1 LLAPLDLEAIAQ
13 ESRNCFLYEEA
24 PDYLVILE
32 QGIARLGNPKTMVNL
47 DEQYQKL
54 IRVAHSLKGG
64 AGLAEMPALSQLS
77 HKLEDLLIAIQE
89 KRVSLH
95 EQISSDRTSV
105 KSEVTPDGFDR
116 TTSAYQLLLMSLDR
130 VSALLFEAL
139 NQPELPD
146 ETTPQMA
153 DPVCDA
159 IDEFLASQGGAKS
172 EELADL
178 ENVTP
183 LDRHP
188 QMSSFMKTSL
198 EVDLE
203 ECLQRIESSL
213 RENQASDSIFRE
225 ATREASREATREA
238 TREALRSNIA
248 TFAEECTLLGDTL
261 GVTWLSEIGS
271 QLEQW
276 SQETDISLQQV
287 TGAIAQIRQQRHQA
301 LDGSETESLTSDEEE
316 NSAVSAES
324 EWQSPEE
331 FSDLDSD
338 LDLPEP
344 PPLSAEVPQ
353 RFLKYLIRQP
363 ENARSPENI
372 NLRVSLSRIDRMT
385 DTVGELL
392 INYEQLEQCEQ
403 QLKDAI
409 LGQNLLPKSANSAN
423 STAAHNLKSS
433 ILLKTVSQINQQVD
447 RNRIDMVLGAR
458 NLRMTLANM
467 RSSLEQL
474 YRDLTAARMVPFR
487 EMTERFFVLIDNLKQ
502 QYQKSVNLVVSGQD
516 VLVDRWILEQ
526 LQTPLT
532 HLLRNAF
539 DHGIELPRERMIHG
553 KSNQATIRLSAISHG
568 SYVVISIADDGRGI
582 NPEKIYQK
590 ALEKGLI
597 SPDKKTWSAEEILQF
612 LFTSGFS
619 TAERVTDI
627 SGRGVGLDIVVQ
639 EVAKLGGSVAVKTT
653 LGNGT
658 EFTIAI
664 PLTLSILPLHIFR
677 CQGQTLAIPAANVLE
692 TIRLADSLAEVT
704 GDRVSH
710 SAENQSIIQWQNQF
724 IPVFHLNQLLPIR
737 SCCPSERSAGF
748 RESGFA
754 LASADAESLRE
765 SANLSEPSNLGNV
778 GLVVKVKENPI
789 ILVVDALLGER
800 RLVLKPLD
808 YRVPVPPYVAGCT
821 VLGNR
826 QIVPVLSPD
835 YFVSLIKKLT
845 PTQSQKINP
854 EYLKL
859 ESINLQNIEQIKQ
872 NNGAIKYDRP
882 GRILIIDD
890 SRTVRVLLQQIL
902 SQAGFLVE
910 EASDGAAGFAKVAE
924 AQGQFDLVI
933 SDLEMPH
940 LDGLG
945 FLRKIRASQWSDL
958 PVGMLT
964 SQAKEIYVKTAQELG
979 VKFYLTKPFKP
990 ADFLNLIVKTASKKY

>member
-1 LLAPLDLEAIAQ
+1 MNGLLAPLDLEAIAQ

-32 QGIARLGNPKTMVNL
+32 QGIAQLGNPKGTINL

-64 AGLAEMPALSQLS
+64 ASLAEMPALSQLS

-95 EQISSDRTSV
+95 EQVSSNRTSV
-105 KSEVTPDGFDR
+105 KSEVTSGGADR

-139 NQPELPD
+139 NQPELPN
-146 ETTPQMA
+146 ETAPQMA
-153 DPVCDA
+153 DLLCDA
-159 IDEFLASQGGAKS
+159 IDQFLASQGCAKS

-188 QMSSFMKTSL
+188 QVSSFIKTSL

-203 ECLQRIESSL
+203 DCLQRIESSL
-213 RENQASDSIFRE
+213 RENQASDSISTEATKE
-225 ATREASREATREA
+225 ATREA
-238 TREALRSNIA
+238 IA
-248 TFAEECTLLGDTL
+248 TFAEECTLLGDAL
-261 GVTWLSEIGS
+261 GVNWLSEIGS
-271 QLEQW
+271 QLEQS
-276 SQETDISLQQV
+276 SQNTDISLQQV
-287 TGAIAQIRQQRHQA
+287 TEAIAQIRQQRNQT
-301 LDGSETESLTSDEEE
+301 LYGSETESLNSDEEE
-316 NSAVSAES
+316 NSAVSAET

-338 LDLPEP
+338 LDSDLPEP
-344 PPLSAEVPQ
+344 PPLSSPVPQ

-363 ENARSPENI
+363 EKARSPENI

-385 DTVGELL
+385 NTVGELL

-409 LGQNLLPKSANSAN
+409 LGQKLLPKSANG
-423 STAAHNLKSS
+423 TAAHNLKSS
-433 ILLKTVSQINQQVD
+433 PEATDLLKTVFQINQRFDQ
-447 RNRIDMVLGAR
+447 NRIDMVLGAR
-458 NLRMTLANM
+458 NLRNTLANM

-487 EMTERFFVLIDNLKQ
+487 EMTERFFVLIEDLKK

-516 VLVDRWILEQ
+516 VLIDRWIVEQ

-539 DHGIELPRERMIHG
+539 DHGIELPGERSNHG
-553 KSNQATIRLSAISHG
+553 KSNQATIHLSAVSNG
-568 SYVVISIADDGRGI
+568 TYVVISIADDGRGI

-597 SPDKKTWSAEEILQF
+597 SPDQKTWSADEILKF
-612 LFTSGFS
+612 LFTPGFS
-619 TAERVTDI
+619 TAERLTDI

-639 EVAKLGGSVAVKTT
+639 EVAKLGGSLAVKTT
-653 LGNGT
+653 LGIGT
-658 EFTIAI
+658 QFTITI
-664 PLTLSILPLHIFR
+664 PLTLSILPMHIFR
-677 CQGQTLAIPAANVLE
+677 CQGQTFAIPAANVLE

-704 GDRVSH
+704 GNRVNNA
-710 SAENQSIIQWQNQF
+710 AENQSNIQWQNQF
-724 IPVFHLNQLLPIR
+724 IPVFHLNELLPVR
-737 SCCPSERSAGF
+737 SCCPSERSAN
-748 RESGFA
+748 S
-754 LASADAESLRE
+754 
-765 SANLSEPSNLGNV
+765 SEASNLGSLGNL

-835 YFVSLIKKLT
+835 HFVSLIKNLSHNNSSKIT
-845 PTQSQKINP
+845 PENISP
-854 EYLKL
+854 ENISPENISPENISPK
-859 ESINLQNIEQIKQ
+859 NLDQIEPK
-872 NNGAIKYDRP
+872 NGAIAHHP
-882 GRILIIDD
+882 SGRILIVDD
-890 SRTVRVLLQQIL
+890 SRTVRCLLQQTL

-924 AQGQFDLVI
+924 AQGEFDLVI

-945 FLRKIRASQWSDL
+945 FLQKIRASQWSDL

-964 SQAKEIYVKTAQELG
+964 SQAKEIYVKTAKKLG

-990 ADFLNLIVKTASKKY
+990 AEIIKLIEKNVSKNS

>member
-1 LLAPLDLEAIAQ
+1 MLVKLDLEAIAQ

-32 QGIARLGNPKTMVNL
+32 QGITRLGNPKTTVNL

-54 IRVAHSLKGG
+54 IRAAHSLKGG
-64 AGLAEMPALSQLS
+64 AGLAGMPALSQLS
-77 HKLEDLLIAIQE
+77 HKLEDLLIALQE

-95 EQISSDRTSV
+95 EKITSDRTLNGAGV
-105 KSEVTPDGFDR
+105 ASEVTSDGCER

-139 NQPELPD
+139 NQPELSD
-146 ETTPQMA
+146 KTTPQMA

-159 IDEFLASQGGAKS
+159 IDQFLASQGLGNSDK
-172 EELADL
+172 LADL
-178 ENVTP
+178 ENVNP

-188 QMSSFMKTSL
+188 QVSSFIKTSL
-198 EVDLE
+198 AVDLE
-203 ECLQRIESSL
+203 DCLQRIESSL
-213 RENQASDSIFRE
+213 RENQASDSS
-225 ATREASREATREA
+225 SREATREA
-238 TREALRSNIA
+238 IS
-248 TFAEECTLLGDTL
+248 TFAAECTLLGDAL
-261 GVTWLSEIGS
+261 GVNWLSEIGS
-271 QLEQW
+271 QLEQCA
-276 SQETDISLQQV
+276 QETDISLPQV
-287 TGAIAQIRQQRHQA
+287 TEAIAQIRQQRNQT
-301 LDGSETESLTSDEEE
+301 LYGLGTESLHAEEEE
-316 NSAVSAES
+316 NSAIGAETKW
-324 EWQSPEE
+324 ETPED
-331 FSDLDSD
+331 FSQLYFGLESNLDSD
-338 LDLPEP
+338 LNSDLDWSEL
-344 PPLSAEVPQ
+344 PPLSSPVPQ

-409 LGQNLLPKSANSAN
+409 LGQNFLPKSANSAVNSLANSLN

-433 ILLKTVSQINQQVD
+433 ILLKTVFQINQRFDQ
-447 RNRIDMVLGAR
+447 NRIDMVLGAR

-474 YRDLTAARMVPFR
+474 YRDLTEARMVPFR

-502 QYQKSVNLVVSGQD
+502 QYKKSVNLVVSGQD
-516 VLVDRWILEQ
+516 VLIDRWILEQ

-553 KSNQATIRLSAISHG
+553 KSNQATIHLSAVSHG
-568 SYVVISIADDGRGI
+568 TYVVISIADDGRGI
-582 NPEKIYQK
+582 NPDKIYQK

-597 SPDKKTWSAEEILQF
+597 SPDKKTWSEDEILQF
-612 LFTSGFS
+612 LFTPGFS

-639 EVAKLGGSVAVKTT
+639 EVAKLGGSVAIKTT
-653 LGNGT
+653 LGVGT
-658 EFTIAI
+658 QFAITI

-677 CQGQTLAIPAANVLE
+677 CQGQTFAIPAANVLE
-692 TIRLADSLAEVT
+692 TISLA
-704 GDRVSH
+704 GNPSK
-710 SAENQSIIQWQNQF
+710 IQWQNQF
-724 IPVFHLNQLLPIR
+724 IPVFHFNELLLVR
-737 SCCPSERSAGF
+737 SCCPSERSAQ
-748 RESGFA
+748 S
-754 LASADAESLRE
+754 ASA
-765 SANLSEPSNLGNV
+765 SEPSNLGSLGSLDNL

-821 VLGNR
+821 VLENR

-835 YFVSLIKKLT
+835 HFVSLIRKFT
-845 PTQSQKINP
+845 SNEPQNINP
-854 EYLKL
+854 ENIKPENINP
-859 ESINLQNIEQIKQ
+859 ESINLENREEVEA
-872 NNGAIKYDRP
+872 NNGAIAHHLSK
-882 GRILIIDD
+882 RILIVDD
-890 SRTVRVLLQQIL
+890 SRTVRCLLQQIL

-945 FLRKIRASQWSDL
+945 LLQKIRASQWSDL

-964 SQAKEIYVKTAQELG
+964 SQAKEIYVKTAKELG

-990 ADFLNLIVKTASKKY
+990 VEFVNLIKKTVS

>member
-1 LLAPLDLEAIAQ
+1 MNSLLAPLDLEAIAQ

-32 QGIARLGNPKTMVNL
+32 QGIARLGNPKGTINL

-95 EQISSDRTSV
+95 EKISSDRILNDAGV
-105 KSEVTPDGFDR
+105 KSEVTSDGFDR

-139 NQPELPD
+139 NQPELSD
-146 ETTPQMA
+146 ETTPQIA

-159 IDEFLASQGGAKS
+159 IDQFLASQGLANS
-172 EELADL
+172 EKLADL
-178 ENVTP
+178 ENINP
-183 LDRHP
+183 LDRHLDRHP
-188 QMSSFMKTSL
+188 QVSSFIKTSL

-213 RENQASDSIFRE
+213 RENQASESS
-225 ATREASREATREA
+225 SREA
-238 TREALRSNIA
+238 IA
-248 TFAEECTLLGDTL
+248 TFAAECTLLGDAL
-261 GVTWLSEIGS
+261 EVNWLSEIGS
-271 QLEQW
+271 RLEKW
-276 SQETDISLQQV
+276 CEETDISLPQV
-287 TGAIAQIRQQRHQA
+287 TEAIGQIRQQRNQT
-301 LDGSETESLTSDEEE
+301 LYGSEGSETELFNSEEEE
-316 NSAVSAES
+316 NSAIDAETKW
-324 EWQSPEE
+324 ENPEE

-338 LDLPEP
+338 LDLPET
-344 PPLSAEVPQ
+344 PPLSSPVPQ

-363 ENARSPENI
+363 DNARSPENI

-409 LGQNLLPKSANSAN
+409 LGQNLLPKPKSANSAN
-423 STAAHNLKSS
+423 GTVAHNLKSS
-433 ILLKTVSQINQQVD
+433 ILLKTVSQINQRFD

-474 YRDLTAARMVPFR
+474 YRDLTEARMVPFR

-502 QYQKSVNLVVSGQD
+502 QYKKSVNLVVSGQD
-516 VLVDRWILEQ
+516 VLIDRWIVEQ

-539 DHGIELPRERMIHG
+539 DHGIELPKERMIQG
-553 KSNQATIRLSAISHG
+553 KSNQATIHLSAVSHG
-568 SYVVISIADDGRGI
+568 TYVVISIADDGRGI

-597 SPDKKTWSAEEILQF
+597 SPEKKTWSADEILQF
-612 LFTSGFS
+612 LFTPGFS

-653 LGNGT
+653 LGMGT
-658 EFTIAI
+658 QFAITI

-677 CQGQTLAIPAANVLE
+677 CQGQTFAIPAANVLE
-692 TIRLADSLAEVT
+692 TIRLA
-704 GDRVSH
+704 
-710 SAENQSIIQWQNQF
+710 ENQSNIQWQNQF
-724 IPVFHLNQLLPIR
+724 IPVFHLNELLPVR
-737 SCCPSERSAGF
+737 SWCPSERSAQSASSS
-748 RESGFA
+748 EASN
-754 LASADAESLRE
+754 LASLD
-765 SANLSEPSNLGNV
+765 NL

-835 YFVSLIKKLT
+835 HFVSLIRKFTSNDPQTLT
-845 PTQSQKINP
+845 PETLTPESINP
-854 EYLKL
+854 E
-859 ESINLQNIEQIKQ
+859 SINPENLVENLDRVEAK
-872 NNGAIKYDRP
+872 NGAIAHHLAK
-882 GRILIIDD
+882 RILIVDD
-890 SRTVRVLLQQIL
+890 SRTVRCLLQQTL

-945 FLRKIRASQWSDL
+945 FLQKIRASQWSDL

-964 SQAKEIYVKTAQELG
+964 SQAKEIYVKTAKDLG

-990 ADFLNLIVKTASKKY
+990 AEFLNLIEKTVSKKL